1 MGDNYQ
7 RLFYIFQN
15 MENNLGRPT
24 GYIKV
29 EINGRAAKLQISL
42 SNMNTRPGLNY
53 RIYGIS
59 ANGEKLDHTVI
70 ADIESRGG
78 RADIRLDADRGS
90 IGSNRLDFEDINV
103 FALIAEIHDQ
113 FNSIVC
119 PLVAYR
125 NGQVQ
130 WRQEFEAALRKY
142 SQAARTVSER
152 REAAVIEAV
161 EAPAAEAVEAPGNA
175 ALQAFETDNASE
187 AVPPEEIPV
196 NRIFAEE
203 LEEEETEFD
212 GSDLSDLTDSSNDGF
227 QEQPGHSENSPL
239 EASPSH
245 ETDSNRKAG
254 EFPDFHIEGMDTGR
268 EELEDASHDMI
279 TSKFD
284 TTLSSMYTPE
294 KEGLPAEN
302 DIISNA
308 ERNFR
313 EISSIAEGDAAR
325 NELDIDI
332 LKEELNRSF
341 EVCSPFNNRSK
352 RFKWWKINSPGYLNN
367 ILFRNNVKTYLL
379 FNPKVMLAH
388 YKYRYIIFGI
398 RYDKYS
404 GRERF
409 VCGVPGVYSID
420 DNPFGSMGSWAQ
432 LEGYKP
438 KYGAFGYWI
447 ILIDPRTGKLIKL
460 K

>member
-29 EINGRAAKLQISL
+29 EINGRAAKLQIPL
-42 SNMNTRPGLNY
+42 SNMSDRQGINY

-59 ANGEKLDHTVI
+59 AKGEKLNHTVI
-70 ADIESRGG
+70 AEVENRGG
-78 RADIRLDADRGS
+78 RADIRLDADSGT
-90 IGSNRLDFEDINV
+90 IGSNGLRLEDINV
-103 FALIAEIHDQ
+103 FALIAQIPDQ

-130 WRQEFEAALRKY
+130 WRQEFEAAM
-142 SQAARTVSER
+142 R
-152 REAAVIEAV
+152 RSDREVQQESPRSEAAVSEV
-161 EAPAAEAVEAPGNA
+161 EEGPDKVD
-175 ALQAFETDNASE
+175 LQAPETEVGLE
-187 AVPPEEIPV
+187 AAVLEEIQV
-196 NRIFAEE
+196 NRIFEEE
-203 LEEEETEFD
+203 LEEEATEID
-212 GSDLSDLTDSSNDGF
+212 GTDLWSLSDSRQDSLEEPEKIENPALDTNTGTQEEARLRSEKVPDLETGYSDTDGNG
-227 QEQPGHSENSPL
+227 L
-239 EASPSH
+239 EDTSH
-245 ETDSNRKAG
+245 E
-254 EFPDFHIEGMDTGR
+254 F
-268 EELEDASHDMI
+268 I

-284 TTLSSMYTPE
+284 TTLSSMYAE
-294 KEGLPAEN
+294 RDGLPADN

-313 EISSIAEGDAAR
+313 EISSIAAEGDAAR
-325 NELDIDI
+325 NELDIDM

-341 EVCSPFNNRSK
+341 EVCSPFNTRSK

-420 DNPFGSMGSWAQ
+420 ENPFGNMGSWAQ

>member
-42 SNMNTRPGLNY
+42 SNMSDRQGINY

-59 ANGEKLDHTVI
+59 AKGEKLNHTVI
-70 ADIESRGG
+70 AEIETRGG
-78 RADIRLDADRGS
+78 RADIRLDADSGA
-90 IGSNRLDFEDINV
+90 IGSNGLKLEDINV

-130 WRQEFEAALRKY
+130 WLQEFEAYMRK
-142 SQAARTVSER
+142 SDGEVRQEFPGS
-152 REAAVIEAV
+152 EAAV
-161 EAPAAEAVEAPGNA
+161 AEAEEASGKVD
-175 ALQAFETDNASE
+175 LQAPETEVGLEDTALE
-187 AVPPEEIPV
+187 KIQV
-196 NRIFAEE
+196 NRIFEEELAEE
-203 LEEEETEFD
+203 ATEFD
-212 GSDLSDLTDSSNDGF
+212 GTDLWNLSDSRQDSLKEPEQIENPAHETNTNTGNQEEGRLRSEKVPDLDTGDAGTDGK
-227 QEQPGHSENSPL
+227 GL
-239 EASPSH
+239 EDTSH
-245 ETDSNRKAG
+245 E
-254 EFPDFHIEGMDTGR
+254 F
-268 EELEDASHDMI
+268 I

-284 TTLSSMYTPE
+284 TTLSSMYE
-294 KEGLPAEN
+294 ERDGLPADN

-313 EISSIAEGDAAR
+313 EISSITAEGDAAR
-325 NELDIDI
+325 NELDIDM

-341 EVCSPFNNRSK
+341 EVCSPFNARSK

-420 DNPFGSMGSWAQ
+420 ENPFGNMGSWAQ